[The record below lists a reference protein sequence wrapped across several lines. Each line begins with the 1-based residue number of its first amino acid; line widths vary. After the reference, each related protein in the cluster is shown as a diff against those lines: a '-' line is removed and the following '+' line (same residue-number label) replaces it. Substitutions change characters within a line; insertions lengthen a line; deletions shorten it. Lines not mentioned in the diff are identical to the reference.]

1 MTVAQP
7 QHSTTTTTATKAGVT
22 VPTSRLPCK
31 GLSGTTESIKSTSL
45 SARQCPVGVAN
56 RPSLGKLASKDA
68 AEAWS
73 PPPFTLKQVRDAIP
87 AHCFERDT
95 LRSFSYIVHDLVLVV
110 ALFYAATYI
119 HMLPLWYQIAAWPAY
134 WFAQGVVCT
143 GLWVIAHECG
153 HGAFSPSTTINN
165 ITGFILHSALLVP
178 YFSWKYTHSK
188 HHKATGH
195 MTKDQVFVPAV
206 RSEIEA
212 SMSTTDLK
220 RIHQL
225 HHSGEEDEHPLS
237 EMAPIVL
244 LFEIARMLLFG
255 WPTYL
260 LANMSGQ
267 NHTGWPSHFNPV
279 AQIFDPKHYIG
290 VIMSCGGVLAT
301 IAGLTVLG
309 QIYGSLNM
317 LFYYVIPYL
326 FVNFWLVTITF
337 LQHTD
342 PVVPHY
348 RHAEWDFLRGAL
360 STVDRDYGLLNYFH
374 HHIGDTHV
382 AHHLFSTMPHYHAQE
397 ATEALKKV
405 IGKYYL
411 YDNTPIFE
419 AMYRSQMTCR
429 FVEDTGDV
437 LWFKY

>member
-143 GLWVIAHECG
+143 GLWVM
-153 HGAFSPSTTINN
+153 
-165 ITGFILHSALLVP
+165 LM
-178 YFSWKYTHSK
+178 
-188 HHKATGH
+188 ATGH

-244 LFEIARMLLFG
+244 LFEIARMLLLDGPLIF
-255 WPTYL
+255 WPTCL
-260 LANMSGQ
+260 
-267 NHTGWPSHFNPV
+267 
-279 AQIFDPKHYIG
+279 IFDPKHYIG